1 MNKNLLLKK
10 YILFDFI
17 AALLVWIIFFVYRKY
32 VNDIRIFEEGALLFP
47 LSYYLLSFSLFPF
60 CSLFIHYLTGFYV
73 NPFTQSRISSILTTL
88 SAAAIISVS
97 VFLFLRITDA
107 SISLPYFYGSLFVL
121 FQLIFW
127 VTLFFRAVIF
137 TQIRHNFKT
146 KKWTIN
152 TLIIGTGKN
161 ARKIAQDLEKHAH
174 QHTLLGFVSVNEKSN
189 TTSKSI
195 LGDLSQIEDILKQY
209 SIQETIIVLEDK
221 HGDDKLY
228 EIINLL
234 YRFDIAI
241 QFAPRLHEILT
252 GSAKISHV
260 GIIPMVTITKNAMPD
275 WESNI
280 KRFTDIVLSIIAL
293 ILLSPLM
300 FYCLLRIKK
309 ESEGSPFYKQE
320 RIGRFGKPFNI
331 IKFRTMVQNAEN
343 GIPQLSSS
351 NDARITPFGSFLRKY
366 RIDEFPQFW
375 NVIKGEMSLVGP
387 RPERRHF
394 INQITEKAPY
404 YCLLYKIRPGITSW
418 GPIKIGYSDS
428 IEKMIE
434 RLNYDII
441 YLDNM
446 SLVTDL
452 KILIY
457 TVEIILTGKGV

>member
-137 TQIRHNFKT
+137 TQIRNNFKT

-161 ARKIAQDLEKHAH
+161 ARKIAQDLEKHAP
-174 QHTLLGFVSVNEKSN
+174 QHTLLGFVSVNEKSG

-195 LGDLSQIEDILKQY
+195 LGDLSQIEYILTQY

-221 HGDDKLY
+221 HGDEKLY

-280 KRFTDIVLSIIAL
+280 KRFTDILLSIIAL

-300 FYCLLRIKK
+300 LYCLLRIKK

-343 GIPQLSSS
+343 GVPQLSSS
-351 NDARITPFGSFLRKY
+351 NDPRITPFGSFLRKY

-375 NVIKGEMSLVGP
+375 NVIKGDMSLVGP
-387 RPERRHF
+387 RPERLHF
-394 INQITEKAPY
+394 INQITEQAPY